1 MTGIAAAQRIY
12 PDRTVRIL
20 VGFPTGGPPY
30 IAARLIA
37 DKLSAAWG
45 KPVVVENFT
54 GAAATSP

>member
-1 MTGIAAAQRIY
+1 MMGIAAAQRIY

-20 VGFPTGGPPY
+20 GFPTGGPPD
-30 IAARLIA
+30 IAARLIT